1 MSSYRDNVWT
11 LVRPL
16 LEGVGPFDRAL
27 DFGSGDGWFTAQA
40 RNSGVAR
47 EVVPVD
53 VQRRRSVLVEP
64 VLFDGVRLPFDD
76 RAFDLAFAVDVLH
89 HCPDPEASLGDLLR
103 CTGRYLLLKDHTYA
117 TQSGRFALMLLDE
130 LGNRRF
136 GVPSRYR
143 YQQRWEWLPVIEG
156 AGFRRLALIHPAR
169 CETRP
174 PISWFSAPL
183 QFVGLWE
190 RTEA

>member
-1 MSSYRDNVWT
+1 MSSYRANVWA

-16 LEGVGPFDRAL
+16 LAGLGPLDRAL

-40 RNSGVAR
+40 RALNLAR
-47 EVVPVD
+47 EIVPVD

-64 VLFDGVRLPFDD
+64 LRYDGARLPFED
-76 RAFDLAFAVDVLH
+76 RSFDLAFAIDVLH
-89 HCPDPEASLGDLLR
+89 HCPDSATSLRDLLR
-103 CTGRYLLLKDHTYA
+103 CTRRYLLLKDHTYA
-117 TQSGRFALMLLDE
+117 TPLGRMALMALDE

-136 GVPSRYR
+136 GVVSRYR
-143 YQQRWEWLPVIEG
+143 YQRRWEWLPVIEG
-156 AGFRRLALIHPAR
+156 AGFRRRALVHPAR

-183 QFVGLWE
+183 QFIGLWE
-190 RTEA
+190 REG